1 MQKSSPNNKI
11 GAVLELIRQNKD
23 VMSVM
28 GQNDFVKESVKQ
40 YRAAVVHLVDSLSR
54 ISKNVYFNQLIKF
67 NIDKAVKIELNYDTR
82 KRIH

>member
-40 YRAAVVHLVDSLSR
+40 YRAAVAHLVDSLSR